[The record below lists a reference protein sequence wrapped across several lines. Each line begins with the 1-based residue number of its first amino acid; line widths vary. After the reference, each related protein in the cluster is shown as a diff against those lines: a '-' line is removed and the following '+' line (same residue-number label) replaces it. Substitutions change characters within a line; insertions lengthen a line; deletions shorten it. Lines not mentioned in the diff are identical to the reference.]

1 MPFHTRCELAVPQG
15 RAAAP
20 ESQTGH
26 HPGSEDAAASN
37 RRRDGAPGDAPGVSA
52 AGTVVALGVE
62 TLCRRDG
69 ERTAGGGRR
78 PSRREVHVKRI
89 LRTATLVLLAL
100 PLAPRALDGEV
111 TVYGTLMPF
120 ADNARVSGAT
130 EASPSDGATQV
141 PGSAYTG
148 VDVPQRFRLGSGTS
162 HLGFKGGLDLLGED
176 LQVFFQ
182 VESTVSVD
190 AADSPNSWA
199 SRNTGVGLKGKFGR
213 VLLGNWD
220 TPYKYPTPFVG
231 PIRGLNS
238 FDNALVGTP
247 GFGVPAT
254 TTQSGRAGKA
264 ADAAFNRRQGN
275 SVQYWSPELH
285 GFSARLAVSLN
296 ESKTVPP
303 ASPSVSPT
311 LYSGV
316 VSYVR
321 GPLTVRY
328 AYERHQ
334 DYFGL
339 SQLGGSAAAT
349 TANDSSTDQG
359 HLVVVQAAL
368 PTGTRLSG
376 MAERLSYENADD
388 TPGVVNAYARYAF
401 YALAQQRFGS
411 HQLWASYGLALRGTC
426 EVAGGGA
433 CTTRGLGAS
442 QLGAGY
448 SYAIGKS
455 FDLYAAY
462 YQLAND
468 RSASYAVVGGPGAVA
483 PGGTTRGLGLG
494 FLYTFSATATA
505 GAPKGI

>member
-1 MPFHTRCELAVPQG
+1 MAV
-15 RAAAP
+15 
-20 ESQTGH
+20 
-26 HPGSEDAAASN
+26 
-37 RRRDGAPGDAPGVSA
+37 APGVE
-52 AGTVVALGVE
+52 L
-62 TLCRRDG
+62 LRRRDG
-69 ERTAGGGRR
+69 ERTAVRS
-78 PSRREVHVKRI
+78 PAASRREVHVKRI
-89 LRTATLVLLAL
+89 LHTAMLAFLTL
-100 PLAPRALDGEV
+100 PLAPRALEGEV

-130 EASPSDGATQV
+130 EAAPSDGATQV

-148 VDVPQRFRLGSGTS
+148 AGVPQRFRLGSGTS

-213 VLLGNWD
+213 LLLGNWD

-231 PIRGLNS
+231 AIRGLNP

-254 TTQSGRAGKA
+254 TTQSGRGNAK

-275 SVQYWSPELH
+275 SIQYWSPELH
-285 GFSARLAVSLN
+285 GLSARLAVSMN
-296 ESKTVPP
+296 ESKTVPSP
-303 ASPSVSPT
+303 TSPSVSPT

-316 VSYVR
+316 VSYVN
-321 GPLTVRY
+321 GPLTIRY

-334 DYFGL
+334 DFFGL
-339 SQLGGSAAAT
+339 SQLGGSAGAT
-349 TANDSSTDQG
+349 TANGSSTDQG
-359 HLVVVQAAL
+359 HLVVAHVAL

-401 YALAQQRFGS
+401 HALAQQRFGS
-411 HQLWASYGLALRGTC
+411 HQVWASYGLALRGTC

-448 SYAIGKS
+448 SHAIGKS

-462 YQLAND
+462 YQLANE
-468 RSASYAVVGGPGAVA
+468 RSATYAVVGGPGAVA
-483 PGGTTRGLGLG
+483 PGGTTRGLGIG
-494 FLYTFSATATA
+494 FLYTFAATATA
-505 GAPKGI
+505 GAPKGL

>member
-1 MPFHTRCELAVPQG
+1 
-15 RAAAP
+15 
-20 ESQTGH
+20 
-26 HPGSEDAAASN
+26 
-37 RRRDGAPGDAPGVSA
+37 
-52 AGTVVALGVE
+52 
-62 TLCRRDG
+62 
-69 ERTAGGGRR
+69 
-78 PSRREVHVKRI
+78 VHVKRI
-89 LRTATLVLLAL
+89 LSTAMLASLLL
-100 PLAPRALDGEV
+100 PLAPRALEGEV
-111 TVYGTLMPF
+111 TLYGTLMPF

-130 EASPSDGATQV
+130 EAAPSDGATQV
-141 PGSAYTG
+141 SGSAYTG
-148 VDVPQRFRLGSGTS
+148 DDVGQRFRLGSGSS

-182 VESTVSVD
+182 VENTVSVD
-190 AADSPNSWA
+190 AADSPSSWA

-231 PIRGLNS
+231 AIRGLNS

-254 TTQSGRAGKA
+254 TTQSGRGNVK

-285 GFSARLAVSLN
+285 GFSARVAVSVN
-296 ESKTVPP
+296 ESKTAPTP
-303 ASPSVSPT
+303 TSPSVSPT
-311 LYSGV
+311 LYSGMV
-316 VSYVR
+316 GYVK

-339 SQLGGSAAAT
+339 SQLGGSAGAT
-349 TANDSSTDQG
+349 TANDASTDEG
-359 HLVVVQAAL
+359 HLLVAQVAL
-368 PTGTRLSG
+368 RTGTRLSG

-388 TPGVVNAYARYAF
+388 TPGEVNAYERWAF
-401 YALAQQRFGS
+401 YALAQQRLGA
-411 HQLWASYGLALRGTC
+411 HQLWASYGLALRGAC

-433 CTTRGLGAS
+433 CSTRGLGAS
-442 QLGAGY
+442 QLGVGY
-448 SYAIGKS
+448 SYAVGTS

-468 RSASYAVVGGPGAVA
+468 RSATYGVVGGPGAVA
-483 PGGTTRGLGLG
+483 PGGTTRGLGIG

-505 GAPKGI
+505 GLPKGL